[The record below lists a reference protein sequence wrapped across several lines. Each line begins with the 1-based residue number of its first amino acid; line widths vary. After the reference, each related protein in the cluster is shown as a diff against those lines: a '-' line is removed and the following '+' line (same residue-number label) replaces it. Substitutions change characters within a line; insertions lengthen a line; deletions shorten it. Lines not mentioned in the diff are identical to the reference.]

1 MKEKGK
7 GALLVVEA
15 SRLSG
20 IFTERD
26 ALFRV
31 IAAGRDPATTLLAD
45 VMTPQPQTMHP
56 DEPFVKALRVMHKR
70 GFRHLPV
77 VEHGRP
83 LGVVSARDALDDDLY
98 ELRVE
103 LETAGRRA
111 GLIAAEVTLGS
122 RSGRDQA
129 RHAHWHARPLQSFDP
144 VLDLPVG
151 HRQAGPQPDVF
162 GPRPDDE
169 TLDEATLLAQIP
181 EDEPVARPVAPPD
194 RLDACE
200 WRL

>member
-1 MKEKGK
+1 MSLRSLRSIVAGQPPAVAEKTLTVLEAAILMKEKGK

-31 IAAGRDPATTLLAD
+31 IAAGRDPATTVLAD
-45 VMTPQPQTMHP
+45 VMTPQPQTIHP
-56 DEPFVKALRVMHKR
+56 DEPFVNALRVMHKR

-77 VEHGRP
+77 VEYGRP

-103 LETAGRRA
+103 LETRGD
-111 GLIAAEVTLGS
+111 E
-122 RSGRDQA
+122 RD
-129 RHAHWHARPLQSFDP
+129 
-144 VLDLPVG
+144 
-151 HRQAGPQPDVF
+151 
-162 GPRPDDE
+162 
-169 TLDEATLLAQIP
+169 
-181 EDEPVARPVAPPD
+181 
-194 RLDACE
+194 
-200 WRL
+200 

>member
-1 MKEKGK
+1 MSLRSLRSIVASQPPAIAEKTATVLEAAVMMKQQGK
-7 GALLVVEA
+7 GALLVVEG
-15 SRLSG
+15 SRLTG

-31 IAAGRDPATTLLAD
+31 IAAGRDPATTKLAD

-98 ELRVE
+98 ELRVD
-103 LETAGRRA
+103 LVQRGD
-111 GLIAAEVTLGS
+111 
-122 RSGRDQA
+122 GRD
-129 RHAHWHARPLQSFDP
+129 
-144 VLDLPVG
+144 
-151 HRQAGPQPDVF
+151 
-162 GPRPDDE
+162 
-169 TLDEATLLAQIP
+169 
-181 EDEPVARPVAPPD
+181 
-194 RLDACE
+194 
-200 WRL
+200 

>member
-1 MKEKGK
+1 MSLRSLRSIVAGQPPAVAEKTLTVLEAAILMKEKGK

-31 IAAGRDPATTLLAD
+31 IAAGRDPATTLLAE
-45 VMTPQPQTMHP
+45 VMTPQPQTIHP

-103 LETAGRRA
+103 LETRGD
-111 GLIAAEVTLGS
+111 E
-122 RSGRDQA
+122 RD
-129 RHAHWHARPLQSFDP
+129 
-144 VLDLPVG
+144 
-151 HRQAGPQPDVF
+151 
-162 GPRPDDE
+162 
-169 TLDEATLLAQIP
+169 
-181 EDEPVARPVAPPD
+181 
-194 RLDACE
+194 
-200 WRL
+200 

>member
-1 MKEKGK
+1 MSLRSLRSIVSGQPPAVAEKTLTVLEAAILMKEKGK

-45 VMTPQPQTMHP
+45 VMTPQPQTIHP

-103 LETAGRRA
+103 LETRGD
-111 GLIAAEVTLGS
+111 E
-122 RSGRDQA
+122 RD
-129 RHAHWHARPLQSFDP
+129 
-144 VLDLPVG
+144 
-151 HRQAGPQPDVF
+151 
-162 GPRPDDE
+162 
-169 TLDEATLLAQIP
+169 
-181 EDEPVARPVAPPD
+181 
-194 RLDACE
+194 
-200 WRL
+200 